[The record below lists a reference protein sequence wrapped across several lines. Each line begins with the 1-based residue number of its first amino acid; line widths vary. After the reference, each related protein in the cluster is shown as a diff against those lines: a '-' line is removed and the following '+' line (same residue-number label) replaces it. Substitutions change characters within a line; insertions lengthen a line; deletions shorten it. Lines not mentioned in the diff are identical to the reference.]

1 MKKTR
6 AHTHTALCIVRC
18 VLTIQVSNDFVGH
31 CSDGCLFELRADPLE
46 ANDLAAKFPE
56 RVKTM
61 RTKLMAYV
69 SLHSLYPLYRL
80 SVFSSIP
87 FSSIIFFSPLCS
99 LLILFIFLNSK
110 TLFADSLVAFVQ
122 QSLSSLS
129 RYEDT
134 AFNPHR
140 GVDDPQACEMA
151 MGEYGGFWGPFV
163 FP

>member
-1 MKKTR
+1 MT
-6 AHTHTALCIVRC
+6 
-18 VLTIQVSNDFVGH
+18 
-31 CSDGCLFELRADPLE
+31 
-46 ANDLAAKFPE
+46 
-56 RVKTM
+56 
-61 RTKLMAYV
+61 
-69 SLHSLYPLYRL
+69 
-80 SVFSSIP
+80 
-87 FSSIIFFSPLCS
+87 IIFTLFTPSS
-99 LLILFIFLNSK
+99 LLS
-110 TLFADSLVAFVQ
+110 SLTHSSLFVQ